1 MYYYHMLEVS
11 DKADTFVKIRDAGS
25 NSDALV
31 IPRWGKAEWSTLFS
45 YTTLVKLPAGAT
57 LIRQQEPDRTLYF
70 VASGMLEA
78 AVAYSEL
85 AFAPLRVIY
94 PGSVVGEVAFFDA
107 EPRSARVW
115 AVKESELL
123 RLETADYARFAAAHL
138 QLANELLFGLGRL
151 VALRLRQLTV
161 RATSPR

>member
-1 MYYYHMLEVS
+1 MLGLE
-11 DKADTFVKIRDAGS
+11 DKADAFTKARDAGS
-25 NSDALV
+25 RSDSLV
-31 IPRWGKAEWSTLFS
+31 IPQWGKSEWATLFS
-45 YTTLVKLPAGAT
+45 YATAVKLPAGST

-78 AVAYSEL
+78 AVAYSEM

-115 AVKESELL
+115 AVEDSELL
-123 RLETADYARFAAAHL
+123 RLGTADYDRFAAAHL

-151 VALRLRQLTV
+151 VAMRLRQLTV
-161 RATSPR
+161 RATTRR

>member
-1 MYYYHMLEVS
+1 MLDIE
-11 DKADTFVKIRDAGS
+11 DKADAFAKARGAGS
-25 NSDALV
+25 SSDTLV
-31 IPRWGKAEWSTLFS
+31 ISRWGKGEWATLFS
-45 YTTLVKLPAGAT
+45 YTTVVKLPAGST

-70 VASGMLEA
+70 VVSGKLEA
-78 AVAYSEL
+78 AVAYSEM

-115 AVKESELL
+115 AVEDSELL
-123 RLETADYARFAAAHL
+123 RLETAAYDRFAAAHL

-151 VALRLRQLTV
+151 VAMRLRQLTV
-161 RATSPR
+161 RATARR